1 MKKRTIFTTLLG
13 IAAIGMFSV
22 SCETDGNNST
32 GTKSAEKPAA
42 KSPAFLVSNYEPLD
56 EWLDER
62 FEAKYRNM
70 TPSMIF
76 DQVPIDQIYYDLE
89 GLPKDGPK
97 FDLESNNIS
106 RREILKEIA
115 DFWDLEMTIQNGAD
129 GNPSVVKV
137 RGS

>member
-32 GTKSAEKPAA
+32 GTKPAEKPAA

-89 GLPKDGPK
+89 GLPKMVPS
-97 FDLESNNIS
+97 LIWS
-106 RREILKEIA
+106 RITFHA
-115 DFWDLEMTIQNGAD
+115 
-129 GNPSVVKV
+129 VKSSE
-137 RGS
+137 RSLIFGTWK